1 MPTDE
6 NQLRDLC
13 RQAMN
18 ESDADKLLRIF
29 LELDRATRREQW
41 TEGFREDVR
50 EHRQFGLEGQQGT
63 K

>member
-6 NQLRDLC
+6 NRLRDLC
-13 RQAMN
+13 LQAMN

-29 LELDRATRREQW
+29 LELDRATRREEW
-41 TEGFREDVR
+41 TEGFCEDIR
-50 EHRQFGLEGQQGT
+50 EHQQFRLEGQPGT